1 MGIAGEIVEL
11 PQFSKHGQIGVGA
24 ESAFQLGQIGDL
36 GTVKVLAKDRGIEG
50 CKTLPGVSC
59 GHANAAAGETRSSAV

>member
-24 ESAFQLGQIGDL
+24 ESNFSSG
-36 GTVKVLAKDRGIEG
+36 
-50 CKTLPGVSC
+50 
-59 GHANAAAGETRSSAV
+59 RSAIW